1 MISSLEYSVVPGPG
15 DCLLPRLP
23 PLPTLLPP
31 LTPSLLQH
39 SQPKPWKVFSER
51 WSKG

>member
-15 DCLLPRLP
+15 DCRLRLLPL
-23 PLPTLLPP
+23 LTLRPP